1 MSTRLEVRSV
11 HESTT
16 FSNQLHH
23 YGAFLDFPT
32 RKHAIALTLI
42 LVCFR
47 SIQFKLS
54 NNQAKLSKQSITAD
68 AAIRIVLLT
77 LQGCT
82 ATHTCHQLPPF
93 VCHCSR
99 GDSDDATTTLR
110 PQLRS
115 SPESRLS
122 EGDSYGSPAEVPVQ
136 PQTMCAGSQA
146 GLEKPF
152 IHFADRA
159 TALPELQTAASHGVR
174 TGSGT
179 RMRGVSEP
187 NVWLY
192 SSSWITTQELG
203 LKAVFNETTH
213 CVLLH
218 SPSSFTLY

>member
-1 MSTRLEVRSV
+1 MHMYQGKGRWGFTCRGASFDLASPELRIPVFEVRSV

-23 YGAFLDFPT
+23 YGAFLDLPHEKYT
-32 RKHAIALTLI
+32 IALTLI

-68 AAIRIVLLT
+68 AAIRIFLLS

-93 VCHCSR
+93 ACHRSR
-99 GDSDDATTTLR
+99 DDSEDATTTLR

-115 SPESRLS
+115 SLESRLF
-122 EGDSYGSPAEVPVQ
+122 EGNLYGSPDEVPVQ

-159 TALPELQTAASHGVR
+159 TALPELRTIATSGVR
-174 TGSGT
+174 KG
-179 RMRGVSEP
+179 
-187 NVWLY
+187 
-192 SSSWITTQELG
+192 
-203 LKAVFNETTH
+203 
-213 CVLLH
+213 
-218 SPSSFTLY
+218 

>member
-16 FSNQLHH
+16 CLQPITPLCC
-23 YGAFLDFPT
+23 LPRLPT

-42 LVCFR
+42 LASFI

-54 NNQAKLSKQSITAD
+54 NNQAKLSKQSLTAD
-68 AAIRIVLLT
+68 AAIQIVLLT

-82 ATHTCHQLPPF
+82 TTHTCHHLPPF
-93 VCHCSR
+93 ACHHST
-99 GDSDDATTTLR
+99 GDSEDATTTLC

-122 EGDSYGSPAEVPVQ
+122 EGDPLRSSAEVPVQ
-136 PQTMCAGSQA
+136 PQTMCARSQA

-159 TALPELQTAASHGVR
+159 TALPELQSTATLGVR
-174 TGSGT
+174 TG
-179 RMRGVSEP
+179 
-187 NVWLY
+187 
-192 SSSWITTQELG
+192 
-203 LKAVFNETTH
+203 
-213 CVLLH
+213 
-218 SPSSFTLY
+218 